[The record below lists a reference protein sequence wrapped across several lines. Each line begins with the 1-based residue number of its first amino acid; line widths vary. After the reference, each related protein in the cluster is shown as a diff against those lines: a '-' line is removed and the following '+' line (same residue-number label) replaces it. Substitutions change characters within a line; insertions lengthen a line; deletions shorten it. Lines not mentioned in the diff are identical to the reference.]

1 MEAVKVKRPSLR
13 EQQKAA
19 SRERLLD
26 AAVEVFNEVGFR
38 NATIDQIVSAAGAAR
53 ATFYLYFKDKT
64 AVAAGIAR
72 RLTPKARAS
81 FETLAT
87 LRDPSLQT
95 LEKWVASY
103 RMNSPSGSLEAQ
115 MVSEALAWDP
125 AFVSEYHGYL
135 EYLADTVM
143 APAIAK
149 VPARRRPVVRSKFIM
164 ICLMFDRYNSVTHN
178 SEQEVFP
185 GGNAEKAIA
194 EILKRELFDEQANQD

>member
-19 SRERLLD
+19 SRERLVD
-26 AAVEVFNEVGFR
+26 AAVEVFSEVGFR
-38 NATIDQIVSAAGAAR
+38 NATIDQIVNAAGAAR

-64 AVAAGIAR
+64 AVAAAIGR
-72 RLTPKARAS
+72 RLTPRVRTSYEA
-81 FETLAT
+81 LAA
-87 LRDPSLQT
+87 LRDPTVQS

-135 EYLADTVM
+135 EHLADTVM
-143 APAIAK
+143 AEAMAR
-149 VPARRRPVVRSKFIM
+149 VPTKRRPLVRSKFIM
-164 ICLMFDRYNSVTHN
+164 ICLMLDRYLSVTVR
-178 SEQEVFP
+178 SEEGFL

-194 EILKRELFDEQANQD
+194 EILKRELFDEQAS